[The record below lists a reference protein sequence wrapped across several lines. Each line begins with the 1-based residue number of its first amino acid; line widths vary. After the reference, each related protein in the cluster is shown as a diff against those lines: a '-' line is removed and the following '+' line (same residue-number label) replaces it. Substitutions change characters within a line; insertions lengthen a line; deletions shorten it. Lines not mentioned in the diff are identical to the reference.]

1 MKRFLICVMFLTSI
15 SASASATDCIEKAC
29 IEVYTQNGT
38 IVIEGRK
45 GTGPIE
51 KKSVSPAPSKP
62 RVPLVQKT
70 LRPKPKPV
78 ITAHAKPTIV
88 TSTKKPVVK
97 KRVRTASSSPATSLS
112 DKLVEILPTAGI
124 AYSPSFSPLIKV
136 PVFFWSDIPL
146 LVTKKIEIV
155 GEIVEVSL
163 KPTFLWHFG
172 DGVIFLTRKPGAP
185 FPDGEIRHT
194 YSHSGHYLI
203 QLITSWDG
211 EFTVQGVTTRI
222 PGKIESVSILPISVV
237 AAPSRFS
244 PLVLFTR

>member
-1 MKRFLICVMFLTSI
+1 MKRLLICVLFCALFTNP
-15 SASASATDCIEKAC
+15 AQAADCIEKAC

-38 IVIEGRK
+38 IVIEGRR
-45 GTGPIE
+45 GTGAVQ
-51 KKSVSPAPSKP
+51 KKSVAPAPSKP
-62 RVPLVQKT
+62 RLPIVRKT
-70 LRPKPKPV
+70 VRPKPKPV
-78 ITAHAKPTIV
+78 FTAQIKPKIV
-88 TSTKKPVVK
+88 TSTKKPVVR
-97 KRVRTASSSPATSLS
+97 KRASSASTAPATSLS

-124 AYSPSFSPLIKV
+124 AYSPSFSPLIQV
-136 PVFFWSDIPL
+136 PVYFWSDIPL

-155 GEIVEVSL
+155 GELVEVRL

-172 DGVIFLTRKPGAP
+172 DGVIFLTRKAGGP

-194 YSHSGHYLI
+194 YSHAGHYAI

-222 PGKIESVSILPISVV
+222 PGKIESVSVLPISVV

-244 PLVLFTR
+244 SPVRFTH